1 MNVLVSVIMPVY
13 NMTEFV
19 GEAIESI
26 LQQTFSDFEF
36 IIIDDA
42 SDDGTDS
49 VVRSYTDERIV
60 LVRNDSN
67 IGNYASRN
75 KGMQQARGKYIA
87 IMDADDI
94 AMPERLAKQFDYL
107 EAHLDVLAVGTDCVF
122 ISNGQQK
129 KVVGSYQDIL
139 FALLDNNCFIH
150 PSLMIRVDVLRQLN
164 GYDER
169 YYYSADY
176 DLVCRLALRG
186 KIENLTEPL
195 ILYRWHSSQ
204 ISVLKRDEQKG
215 HADDIR
221 LKYQLSFANYYKGG
235 NLPMVE
241 EADFLYPDMGR
252 LICLYI
258 YANKVG
264 DAKLEQEAGIL
275 LDKIFED
282 VSMEMPV
289 RLKNGLLGVGCGLI
303 YLLRNHLVA
312 GEEDDVLSEI
322 DACLFSAL
330 IYMED
335 EMEVD
340 WYGWLRYFRLRISYD
355 HPADWQVYGIT
366 FRQHG
371 VYLLD
376 CLMRGLRKG
385 MDWDKRI
392 ISEVELFHQMKL
404 CPTKTAQILS
414 LLTSIDNDRLSFVIP
429 IRVDS
434 AERERNLDVVV
445 DLLSEMEGVDVSILE
460 GDKQPLYRLKK
471 AYENVKY
478 RFVEDRDPVFHRTKY
493 LNWLLRDAQG
503 AVVGVWDTDVA
514 ITYGQIS
521 DAVKAIRTGW
531 AVMSFPYDGHFYTLS
546 PKDSDLFVQDRS
558 FERLDELVKT
568 SHLAHGPHSVG
579 GAFLVNRK
587 LYLQYGGEN
596 ENFYGWGPED
606 AERVKRMEILGLSVY
621 RTKGPLFHLYHPR
634 KENSWYGSADI
645 ELRNRREFLTVCSMT
660 HDELQRYVRS
670 WHWIL
675 HK

>member
-204 ISVLKRDEQKG
+204 ISVLKRNEQKG

-531 AVMSFPYDGHFYTLS
+531 AV
-546 PKDSDLFVQDRS
+546 
-558 FERLDELVKT
+558 
-568 SHLAHGPHSVG
+568 
-579 GAFLVNRK
+579 
-587 LYLQYGGEN
+587 
-596 ENFYGWGPED
+596 
-606 AERVKRMEILGLSVY
+606 I
-621 RTKGPLFHLYHPR
+621 
-634 KENSWYGSADI
+634 
-645 ELRNRREFLTVCSMT
+645 
-660 HDELQRYVRS
+660 
-670 WHWIL
+670 
-675 HK
+675 

>member
-204 ISVLKRDEQKG
+204 ISVLKRNEQKG

-471 AYENVKY
+471 AYENLKY

-606 AERVKRMEILGLSVY
+606 AERVKRMEILALSVY

-670 WHWIL
+670 
-675 HK
+675 

>member
-139 FALLDNNCFIH
+139 FALLDNHCFIH

-204 ISVLKRDEQKG
+204 ISVLKRNEQKG

>member
-150 PSLMIRVDVLRQLN
+150 PYLMIRVDVLRQLN

-204 ISVLKRDEQKG
+204 ISVLKRNEQKG

>member
-87 IMDADDI
+87 IMDTDDI

-204 ISVLKRDEQKG
+204 ISVLKRNEQKG

>member
-1 MNVLVSVIMPVY
+1 M
-13 NMTEFV
+13 F
-19 GEAIESI
+19 
-26 LQQTFSDFEF
+26 
-36 IIIDDA
+36 
-42 SDDGTDS
+42 
-49 VVRSYTDERIV
+49 
-60 LVRNDSN
+60 
-67 IGNYASRN
+67 
-75 KGMQQARGKYIA
+75 
-87 IMDADDI
+87 
-94 AMPERLAKQFDYL
+94 
-107 EAHLDVLAVGTDCVF
+107 
-122 ISNGQQK
+122 
-129 KVVGSYQDIL
+129 
-139 FALLDNNCFIH
+139 
-150 PSLMIRVDVLRQLN
+150 
-164 GYDER
+164 
-169 YYYSADY
+169 
-176 DLVCRLALRG
+176 CRLALRG

-204 ISVLKRDEQKG
+204 ISVLKRGEQKSY
-215 HADDIR
+215 ADDIR
-221 LKYQLSFANYYKGG
+221 LKYQLSFVNCYKGG
-235 NLPMVE
+235 NLAMVE
-241 EADFLYPDMGR
+241 EADLSYPDMGR

-264 DAKLEQEAGIL
+264 DAKLEQEADIL

-322 DACLFSAL
+322 DAYLFDAL

-335 EMEVD
+335 ETEVD

-355 HPADWQVYGIT
+355 HPADWQVHGMA
-366 FRQHG
+366 FRQH
-371 VYLLD
+371 VIYLLD

-392 ISEVELFHQMKL
+392 IGEVELFHQMKL

-429 IRVDS
+429 VRVDS

-445 DLLSEMEGVDVSILE
+445 DLLSEMKGVDVSILE

-478 RFVEDRDPVFHRTKY
+478 RFVEDLDRVFHRTKY
-493 LNWLLRDAQG
+493 LNCLLKDAQG

-521 DAVKAIRTGW
+521 DAVKVIRTGR
-531 AVMSFPYDGHFYTLS
+531 AVMSFPYDGRFYTLS

-558 FERLDELVKT
+558 FERLDELMKT

-587 LYLQYGGEN
+587 VYLQSGGEN
-596 ENFYGWGPED
+596 EHFYGWGPED
-606 AERVKRMEILGLSVY
+606 AERVKRMKILGLPVY
-621 RTKGPLFHLYHPR
+621 RASGPLFHLYHPR

-645 ELRNRREFLTVCSMT
+645 ELKNRQEFLTVCSMT
-660 HDELQRYVRS
+660 RSELQKYIQTR
-670 WHWIL
+670 
-675 HK
+675 